1 MPQKTKPDR
10 TPKEPA
16 EVICPKCHYTEIIY
30 LPQQEMPICPDCRKG
45 RMVFRELLKEGKS
58 Y

>member
-1 MPQKTKPDR
+1 MTTPTKKRP
-10 TPKEPA
+10 EPV
-16 EVICPKCHYTEIIY
+16 EVICPKCRYTEIVDIQNEEVPRC
-30 LPQQEMPICPDCRKG
+30 PQCNT